1 MGFPDDNYTKAQLGG
16 EAYSLLRTYLTAGI
30 SATDVVIPVA
40 STANFPDGSS
50 GICTIRIGTPSIE
63 DAEVIR
69 YTSKDDTHFYCDS
82 VSDRG
87 YDGTTAYAH
96 SINNWVNFGYP
107 AIVHNRIC
115 ETIANIETF
124 IRDELRGGY
133 KARADL
139 GGINQYDVCCLNS
152 VGKFTKA
159 NATYLETSYVIGIAP
174 LAILPNEEGY
184 SITGKIS
191 NSNWAWNPQK
201 RLWLS
206 TIDGQLSEDKPG
218 VDNYEVYCGRSIL
231 PDTILF
237 EIPDIGKIAK
247 L

>member
-1 MGFPDDNYTKAQLGG
+1 MAFPDDSYSKAQLGG
-16 EAYSLLRTYLTAGI
+16 EAYNLLRTYLTAGV
-30 SATDVVIPVA
+30 SATDVNIPVA
-40 STANFPDGSS
+40 STTDFPDGSS
-50 GICTIRIGTPSIE
+50 EICTIRIGTPGI
-63 DAEVIR
+63 DGEVIR
-69 YTSKDDTHFYCDS
+69 YTSKDDTHFYCGS

-96 SINNWVNFGYP
+96 LINNWVNFGYP

-124 IRDELRGGY
+124 ISDEMRGGY
-133 KARADL
+133 RTRADL
-139 GGINQYDVCCLNS
+139 KGINQYDVVCLNS

-159 NATYLETSYVIGIAP
+159 NATYLETSFVIGIAP
-174 LAILPNEEGY
+174 LAISPNEEGY
-184 SITGKIS
+184 VIIGKI
-191 NSNWAWNPQK
+191 NNANWNWNPQK

-206 TIDGQLSEDKPG
+206 VNDGQLSEDKPG